1 MAIGSTVIQLVLR
14 ARDEASNVLSG
25 ATAKI
30 TGLIAAFA
38 GAAAIHKTV
47 EDLTALDLA
56 SQRLSISSEDLSA
69 AQYAAFKGA
78 GVGAENL
85 VDALEEVR
93 IKVEEWSSIQE
104 GGGADFFQIMNVS
117 VKEFNKLN
125 PLEQMYKLSDVMK
138 GMSASAKFTFLDQI
152 GSDNLRNLLP
162 LLKNGSAE
170 FKRLALEAKEFNITV
185 SSLDAKSVSKL
196 SKDFASLGS
205 IMQGTFNKAF
215 AGVAPELDGL
225 VILFQGML
233 KDMSND
239 AQGPLSNLGEKFKD
253 FADSVV
259 ETFSFLA
266 QLKDSL
272 DIAFHSAAAGMLW
285 LTRQF
290 LTGGAAIQN
299 VFADIGNF
307 IVSVFSKAFSGVLAI
322 INNQF
327 LEPLSKIGVFP
338 GMEELG
344 NKFQNLSSKFTDYS
358 TKLNSAPP
366 PFKTEP
372 VDLLIAKLKEL
383 EEAEKQA
390 VRDNVKVMI
399 QTDIDTKG
407 FKAKVRKAM
416 DDSRKD
422 LESKVNEQA
431 KQTTKELA
439 LGGDAKFNLANA
451 NAAAAIATAQAQA
464 RAELS
469 KLDIQQTINDVAAKQ
484 EIETAGLDERARQ
497 EKLTANQI
505 AEEKF
510 RIASDAAKKTADLQK
525 QMLQEDIKALQIQ
538 ASSQRS
544 VLAVG
549 GTDADKGTA
558 RTAIATIEAQI
569 TNLKRQQVAIDAQ
582 NINQQAVLQAQR
594 ASERNS
600 LKAELE
606 QIRKDAEIQLKIVR
620 GDTYSADLDA
630 IERDFKGTVEKLEEL
645 GEDSVAVKNLIDAQK
660 AQAEMSEI
668 EKQYGL
674 LKDKLE
680 KHQISPLQYVDQV
693 NALDTRGQTAAET
706 TGNPEDVSRMAD
718 AAKAARAEVFDLET
732 MVDGIGDSFSSGL
745 EGLFSDFISG
755 TKSAKE
761 AFADFA
767 QGVLSD
773 IAKMVAKLLIQ
784 LAIQSALSM
793 YTGGTSTGAASL
805 MGSIS
810 AGVHHSGG
818 KAGRASRSRAINP
831 IAFINPEYHHLGGI
845 AGEGSFMPGLKSNEV
860 PAVLQKGEEVI
871 TQNDP
876 RHVNNIGK
884 GNSGSS
890 GSGQQPITIIN
901 TMDSESAAKQMLET
915 SAGQRAVMNIWRA
928 NKSELQNM

>member
-56 SQRLSISSEDLSA
+56 SQRLSISTEDLSA

-93 IKVEEWSSIQE
+93 IKMEEWSSIQS
-104 GGGADFFQIMNVS
+104 GGATDFFEVMNVS
-117 VKEFNKLN
+117 VKEFQKLN
-125 PLEQMYKLSDVMK
+125 PLDQLYKMSDVMK
-138 GMSASAKFTFLDQI
+138 NMSASAKFTFLDQI

-162 LLKNGSAE
+162 LLQNGSSE
-170 FKRLALEAKEFNITV
+170 FKRLAAEAKAFNIVV
-185 SSLDAKSVSKL
+185 SGLDAKSVSQL
-196 SKDFASLGS
+196 SRDFQSLGS
-205 IMQGTFNKAF
+205 VMQGTFNKAF
-215 AGVAPELDGL
+215 AGIAPELDGL
-225 VILFQGML
+225 VNLFRDML
-233 KDMSND
+233 TDMSTS
-239 AQGPLSNLGEKFKD
+239 AQGPLSNLNEKFKD
-253 FADSVV
+253 FVDSVV
-259 ETFSFLA
+259 ETFSFLS

-272 DIAFHSAAAGMLW
+272 DIAFHGAAAGMLW

-290 LTGGAAIQN
+290 LTSGAAIQN

-327 LEPLSKIGVFP
+327 LEPMSKIGVFP

-344 NKFQNLSSKFTDYS
+344 NKFQSLSSKFTDYS

-366 PFKTEP
+366 AFKTEP

-407 FKAKVRKAM
+407 FKAKVRTAM

-422 LESKVNEQA
+422 LESKVNGQA
-431 KQTTKELA
+431 QQTAQDLA
-439 LGGDAKFNLANA
+439 KGGDAKFNLANA
-451 NAAAAIATAQAQA
+451 TAAAAIATAQAQA

-469 KLDIQQTINDVAAKQ
+469 KLDIQQKINDVSALQ
-484 EIETAGLDERARQ
+484 EIETAGLEERARQ
-497 EKLTANQI
+497 EKLTSNQI
-505 AEEKF
+505 AEEKY
-510 RIASDAAKKTADLQK
+510 RIASEAAKKTADLQK
-525 QMLQEDIKALQIQ
+525 KLLDEDIKALQVQIAGQ
-538 ASSQRS
+538 KS
-544 VLAVG
+544 VLATAVND
-549 GTDADKGTA
+549 TDRGTA
-558 RTAIATIEAQI
+558 RTALATIEAQI

-645 GEDSVAVKNLIDAQK
+645 GEDSVAVKNLIDAKK
-660 AQAEMSEI
+660 ALAEMSEI

-680 KHQISPLQYVDQV
+680 KHQISPLDYVDKV
-693 NALDTRGQTAAET
+693 NELDSMGQAAAET
-706 TGNPEDVSRMAD
+706 TGNPEDISRMAD

-810 AGVHHSGG
+810 AGVNHSGG
-818 KAGRASRSRAINP
+818 KAGRSGRSRAINP
-831 IAFINPEYHHLGGI
+831 MAFINPEYHHLGGI
-845 AGEGSFMPGLKSNEV
+845 AGAGSYMPGLKSNEV
-860 PAVLQKGEEVI
+860 PSILEKGEEVL
-871 TQNDP
+871 TKNDP

-884 GNSGSS
+884 GNNGNSS
-890 GSGQQPITIIN
+890 GSQTPITIIN
-901 TMDSESAAKQMLET
+901 TLDSESAAKQMLET